1 MLTLLALAGISAC
14 CLSACGTVTSPPG
27 GSASGGSAS
36 GGSASGG
43 SASPAGTAT
52 VPASPGPTQ
61 PTPQPSIS
69 GSAVLTVTSNG
80 TVVRLATG
88 QSVTVILRR
97 SALSWHIPAVTGAA
111 VRRTSASG
119 GYPGSAPAQATFQ
132 AVRPGHAILSAAD
145 DAACLHSQ
153 PACMMPQQLWRV
165 EVIVT
170 R

>member
-1 MLTLLALAGISAC
+1 MLTLLTLAGISAC
-14 CLSACGTVTSPPG
+14 CLSACGTVTSP
-27 GSASGGSAS
+27 SGGSAS
-36 GGSASGG
+36 GASGG
-43 SASPAGTAT
+43 SASPAGTAS
-52 VPASPGPTQ
+52 VPASPGPTG

-69 GSAVLTVTSNG
+69 GPAVLTVADSG
-80 TVVRLATG
+80 TVVRLSTG
-88 QSVTVILRR
+88 QSLTVVLRR
-97 SALSWHIPAVTGAA
+97 SALSWHIPAVAGAA

-119 GYPGSAPAQATFQ
+119 GYPGNAPAQATFQ

>member
-1 MLTLLALAGISAC
+1 MLTLLTLAGISAC

-27 GSASGGSAS
+27 NG
-36 GGSASGG
+36 ASGG
-43 SASPAGTAT
+43 SASPAGTAS
-52 VPASPGPTQ
+52 VPASPGPTG
-61 PTPQPSIS
+61 PTPQPSVS
-69 GSAVLTVTSNG
+69 GPAVLTVTSNG
-80 TVVRLATG
+80 TVVRLSTG
-88 QSVTVILRR
+88 QSVTVVLRR
-97 SALSWHIPAVTGAA
+97 SALSWHVPAVTGAA

-119 GYPGSAPAQATFQ
+119 GYPGNAPAQATFQ